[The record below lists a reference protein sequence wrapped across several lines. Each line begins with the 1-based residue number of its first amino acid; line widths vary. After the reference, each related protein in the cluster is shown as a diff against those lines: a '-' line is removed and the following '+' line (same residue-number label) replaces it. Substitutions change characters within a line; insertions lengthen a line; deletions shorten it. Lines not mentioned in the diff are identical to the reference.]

1 MADRFRLLINEKPS
15 AAVKFVNDK
24 EGGVNVKHIEIYVY
38 IILKSTHFI
47 RYSV

>member
-24 EGGVNVKHIEIYVY
+24 EGGVNVKHIEKKINTFYKV
-38 IILKSTHFI
+38 
-47 RYSV
+47 